1 MGKSFF
7 LTSFIKTKSLELNS
21 RKMRLYQI
29 FILIFFVS
37 HTCLSQS
44 VRNININ
51 RYKYIVVDEIIGKHS
66 GEVRRFYTKNLKD
79 GGYNVVNLKEPLKT
93 HEELPK
99 DLLENPDLGL
109 YLVAEE
115 IIGGCFTVYAN
126 LLDSEGN
133 LLLQREGK
141 SCGLLSTAIKNSI
154 SGLTSY
160 SYKYT
165 PSGTGRSTPENIASN
180 SGEWLGNGSGIVIS
194 KEGHIVTNYHVV
206 KDAKVIEVDLM
217 INQEFKSF
225 ISQIVQVD
233 QVNDLAVIKISDSN
247 FTSLSELGYNFAS
260 RTSEVGTKV
269 YAFGYPM
276 ALTIMG
282 KELKVTD
289 GIISSKSGFNG
300 DITTYQI
307 TAAIQ
312 GGNSGGPLFDEKG
325 NLIGINSSAIRK
337 DIADNV
343 GYSIKS
349 NYVYNLI
356 DAIPT
361 SIILPSDRR
370 LENLP
375 LTEQIKEISKYV
387 VLIKVK

>member
-1 MGKSFF
+1 M
-7 LTSFIKTKSLELNS
+7 
-21 RKMRLYQI
+21 
-29 FILIFFVS
+29 
-37 HTCLSQS
+37 
-44 VRNININ
+44 
-51 RYKYIVVDEIIGKHS
+51 
-66 GEVRRFYTKNLKD
+66 
-79 GGYNVVNLKEPLKT
+79 NLKEPLKT

-99 DLLENPDLGL
+99 DLLENPELGL

-115 IIGGCFTVYAN
+115 INRGCFTVYAN
-126 LLDSEGN
+126 LLDNEGN

-160 SYKYT
+160 SYKYS
-165 PSGTGRSTPENIASN
+165 PDAGGSSTPKNNVSN
-180 SGEWLGNGSGIVIS
+180 PDEWLGNGSGIVIT

-206 KDAKVIEVDLM
+206 KDAKVIEVDLL

-225 ISQIVQVD
+225 NSQIVQVD
-233 QVNDLAVIKISDSN
+233 QVNDLPVIKILDSN

-300 DITTYQI
+300 DVTSYQI

-325 NLIGINSSAIRK
+325 NLIGINSSGIRK

-361 SIILPSDRR
+361 TIILPSDHR

>member
-165 PSGTGRSTPENIASN
+165 PNGTGRSTPENIASN

-225 ISQIVQVD
+225 NSQIVQVD

>member
-1 MGKSFF
+1 
-7 LTSFIKTKSLELNS
+7 
-21 RKMRLYQI
+21 MRLYQI

-66 GEVRRFYTKNLKD
+66 GEIRRFYTKSLKD

-115 IIGGCFTVYAN
+115 INGGCITVYAN
-126 LLDSEGN
+126 LLDSDGN

-225 ISQIVQVD
+225 NSQIVQVD